1 MAKKPFSDESK
12 MQKTID
18 AAWAKYQKA
27 NTKNGAKKTVKKA
40 PKSRKK

>member
-1 MAKKPFSDESK
+1 MAKKPFSDESN

-27 NTKNGAKKTVKKA
+27 NAKKTAKKTVKKA
-40 PKSRKK
+40 PKRKK